1 MGTPMYAP
9 PEKTLEDSDSYG
21 RARDVWALGC
31 VLLEILVL
39 LLYGFRQ
46 PAAVESFEEERRG
59 SSYKDTR
66 VYSRT
71 MNCVRVWMENIGKL
85 IERGHQRDRNTWMG
99 GN

>member
-1 MGTPMYAP
+1 MYAP
-9 PEKTLEDSDSYG
+9 SEKTIEDLDSYG
-21 RARDVWALGC
+21 RAREVWALGC

-59 SSYKDTR
+59 SSYQDTR

-71 MNCVRVWMENIGKL
+71 LNCVEAWVEKMGKL
-85 IERGHQRDRNTWMG
+85 IERRHQRDKNTWIDG
-99 GN
+99 D